1 MSYIKDSNNFLHKI
15 RNLIRDIPNDASV
28 VTADVVGLYPS
39 ISHEAGLQALEGV

>member
-15 RNLIRDIPNDASV
+15 RNLRDIPNDASV

>member
-15 RNLIRDIPNDASV
+15 RNLRDKPNDASV
-28 VTADVVGLYPS
+28 VTADFVGLYPS

>member
-15 RNLIRDIPNDASV
+15 RNLKDISNDASV

-39 ISHEAGLQALEGV
+39 IPHEAGLQALEGV